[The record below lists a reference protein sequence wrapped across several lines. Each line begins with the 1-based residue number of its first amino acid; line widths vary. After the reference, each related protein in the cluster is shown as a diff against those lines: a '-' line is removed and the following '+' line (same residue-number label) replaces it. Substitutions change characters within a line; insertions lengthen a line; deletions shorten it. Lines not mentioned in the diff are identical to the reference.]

1 MTDHDTAR
9 ARPAPSRGAHR
20 RVLRNTT
27 WLVVAQ
33 ALGAPLAIAVNA
45 VMGRHLG
52 AVDFGYIYLAST
64 FGGLGLHLVE
74 WGQSTALPGLVA
86 VDRGRAGVLLGST
99 LAWRA
104 GTAILV
110 FGGLA
115 AGCHLAGC
123 DPSLQVAVALV
134 GAALALGSLARACHD
149 AVRGLERVELAALA
163 IAGQPL
169 LTAAIVVPTLL
180 MGGGLRAALGAQVV
194 VAALGLA
201 ALALALRPMG
211 ISGLAI
217 RGEAM
222 RQVVRAGSPFLVLG
236 VAGAVHP
243 NVDALLLSWLA
254 PPEVVGWHA
263 AAMKL
268 VGALVFPASSL
279 IAALYPTLYRLHAQD
294 RETYRA
300 TAVAAL
306 RTATILVV
314 PLAAGCALYPEAG
327 VAIFGEAAF
336 GPALG
341 NLRALAPY
349 VLLLYGSMTLGC
361 SLSAAGRQRP
371 WALLQLGGLVVATVL
386 DLLLIPWFQART
398 GNGGLGGGRVPG
410 GLRGADAGGSGLAR
424 SGRPHGEDPALHGA
438 ARRRRRGSDGPGRR
452 AAPRAA
458 IHSSRPRCRWLAY
471 ADGAGD
477 SWAARRSFGAL
488 RELGPRTL
496 GPLVAHADSAGGGPI
511 RAERGSSVLG
521 TANRGAGPS

>member
-1 MTDHDTAR
+1 MIDHDTAS
-9 ARPAPSRGAHR
+9 AGPAPTGAAHG
-20 RVLRNTT
+20 RVLRNAT

-45 VMGRHLG
+45 VMGRRLG

-64 FGGLGLHLVE
+64 LGGLGLHLVE

-104 GTAILV
+104 CTAILV

-123 DPSLQVAVALV
+123 DPSLQVAVVLV

-149 AVRGLERVELAALA
+149 AVRGLERTELAALA

-180 MGGGLRAALGAQVV
+180 LGGGLRAALGAQVV

-211 ISGLAI
+211 ISGLAV
-217 RGEAM
+217 RGEAI

-236 VAGAVHP
+236 VAGAIHP
-243 NVDALLLSWLA
+243 NVDAFLLSWLA

-294 RETYRA
+294 REAYRA
-300 TAVAAL
+300 TGVAAL
-306 RTATILVV
+306 RTATVLVV
-314 PLAAGCALYPEAG
+314 PLAAGCALYPEVG

-349 VLLLYGSMTLGC
+349 VLLLYGSLTLGC

-386 DLLLIPWFQART
+386 DLLLIPWFQAHT
-398 GNGGLGGGRVPG
+398 GNGGLGVAASLVACEVMMLAGAAWLAPAGLLGRALLVTALRAAGAAVAMALAAGLLRGLHPFVAAPLSVVAYAAALAILGGLEEIG
-410 GLRGADAGGSGLAR
+410 GLRELVRRRLAR
-424 SGRPHGEDPALHGA
+424 W
-438 ARRRRRGSDGPGRR
+438 
-452 AAPRAA
+452 
-458 IHSSRPRCRWLAY
+458 RPR
-471 ADGAGD
+471 
-477 SWAARRSFGAL
+477 
-488 RELGPRTL
+488 
-496 GPLVAHADSAGGGPI
+496 
-511 RAERGSSVLG
+511 
-521 TANRGAGPS
+521 